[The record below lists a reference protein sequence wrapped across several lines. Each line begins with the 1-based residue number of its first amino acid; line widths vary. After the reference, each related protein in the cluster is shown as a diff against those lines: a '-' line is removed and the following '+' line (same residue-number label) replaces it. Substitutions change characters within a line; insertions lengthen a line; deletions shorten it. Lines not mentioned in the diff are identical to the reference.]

1 MRDDQLGPVA
11 TVVAELPAGGL
22 AGRGLKALLEAV
34 DAGSIRVLDLE
45 FVAKDA
51 DGTVH
56 LVPLGEITPD
66 GADLSVWEGASSGLL
81 DESDVHQ
88 AGSELAPGGVAV
100 VLVYEHVW
108 AVSLVEELGARLVS
122 AAGVSPDELVAAL
135 DATDPS

>member
-22 AGRGLKALLEAV
+22 AGRGIAALLEAV

-51 DGTVH
+51 DGAVH
-56 LVPLGEITPD
+56 LVPLGEIASADT
-66 GADLSVWEGASSGLL
+66 DLSVLEGASSGLL
-81 DESDVHQ
+81 DEADVHQ
-88 AGSELAPGGVAV
+88 AGSDLAPGGVAA

-108 AVSLVEELGARLVS
+108 VVSLAEQLGARLVS
-122 AAGVSPDELVAAL
+122 ASGVPPDELVAAL
-135 DATDPS
+135 DATDPN